1 MATIAVT
8 TNISNK
14 VISKETAIENAVAD
28 ALAANPGY
36 DVADVT
42 VANKPDGAYNVVTL
56 LVN

>member
-1 MATIAVT
+1 MAAITVT
-8 TNISNK
+8 TNISNR
-14 VISKETAIENAVAD
+14 VASKEKAIADAVAN

-42 VANKPDGAYNVVTL
+42 VAPKPNGTYNVVTL